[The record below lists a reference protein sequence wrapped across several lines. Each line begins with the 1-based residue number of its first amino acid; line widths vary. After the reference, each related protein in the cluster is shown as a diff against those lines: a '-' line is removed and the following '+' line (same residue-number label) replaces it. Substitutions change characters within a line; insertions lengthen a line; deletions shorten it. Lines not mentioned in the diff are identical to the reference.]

1 MTQHFDALE
10 TRTTDQREAALF
22 AALPEQISHA
32 KAKTDFYGA
41 LFADLDPATVTSR
54 EALAALPVTRKAA
67 LKEVQ
72 AKVPPF
78 GGLIARDL
86 PVGRIFQSPGPIN
99 EPQGSGANYWRAAR
113 ALYAAGFREGD
124 IVHNSF
130 SYHFTPG
137 GWILDDGARAL
148 GCLVFPAGVGQTDQQ
163 AQALATMGANGY
175 CGTPSFLRILIEKCQ
190 ELGLSHASLT
200 KALVSGEALPPSLRD
215 QIRGYGCEVYQAY
228 ATADLGLIAY
238 ETPAREGLVVDE
250 GVILEIVRPGT
261 GDPVAPGEV
270 GEILVTTFAREYP
283 LIRFATG
290 DMTALLDGPSPCG
303 RTNMRIKG
311 WMGRADQTTKIK
323 GMFVHPEQVAAI
335 VKCHPTI
342 TKARVVADSEDN
354 RDIMIIRV
362 EAAQDI
368 DETALQKT
376 VQEITKLK
384 AQIEVVP
391 PDSLPND
398 GKVIDDIR
406 TYE

>member
-1 MTQHFDALE
+1 
-10 TRTTDQREAALF
+10 
-22 AALPEQISHA
+22 
-32 KAKTDFYGA
+32 
-41 LFADLDPATVTSR
+41 
-54 EALAALPVTRKAA
+54 
-67 LKEVQ
+67 
-72 AKVPPF
+72 VPPF

>member
-290 DMTALLDGPSPCG
+290 DMTALLDGPSPSG
-303 RTNMRIKG
+303 RTNKRIKG
-311 WMGRADQTTKIK
+311 WMGSRACLSTPNRWPQSSSVTRRSQKPGLSPIAKTT
-323 GMFVHPEQVAAI
+323 AI
-335 VKCHPTI
+335 
-342 TKARVVADSEDN
+342 S
-354 RDIMIIRV
+354 
-362 EAAQDI
+362 
-368 DETALQKT
+368 
-376 VQEITKLK
+376 
-384 AQIEVVP
+384 
-391 PDSLPND
+391 
-398 GKVIDDIR
+398 
-406 TYE
+406 